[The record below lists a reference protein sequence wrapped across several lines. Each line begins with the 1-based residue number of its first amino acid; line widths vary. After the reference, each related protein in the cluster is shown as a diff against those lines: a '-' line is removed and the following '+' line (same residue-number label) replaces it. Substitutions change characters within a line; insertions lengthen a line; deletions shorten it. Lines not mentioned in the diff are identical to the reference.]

1 MAWSIFA
8 NFLYHEIQ
16 ILGVLCNLW
25 SLMHCSRYE
34 KWILQAFLMLEIPLF
49 PIWTLLPHWE
59 DYPSSQTHGDGEN
72 PHSKLTKTTADAGG
86 CILKEWISGNKNFYL
101 RPYLVLPIDTWQIA
115 AETASYFTQPWGR
128 QKKRRQQSK
137 RLTRQWKP
145 SCRNCLKMLVE
156 DHTWSLR
163 LVPRPLGTLS
173 TRAKDPCSSSFTPK
187 WPHDTRLKACFSLHF
202 KPELETT
209 HLDWD

>member
-1 MAWSIFA
+1 MNSSSFSNAWDPVVSNLNSSSTLGRLSIKPDTRRRRKSA
-8 NFLYHEIQ
+8 QQTNQ
-16 ILGVLCNLW
+16 DN
-25 SLMHCSRYE
+25 SRR
-34 KWILQAFLMLEIPLF
+34 WGL
-49 PIWTLLPHWE
+49 
-59 DYPSSQTHGDGEN
+59 
-72 PHSKLTKTTADAGG
+72 HS
-86 CILKEWISGNKNFYL
+86 ERISGNKNFYL

-187 WPHDTRLKACFSLHF
+187 CPHDTRLKACFSLHF